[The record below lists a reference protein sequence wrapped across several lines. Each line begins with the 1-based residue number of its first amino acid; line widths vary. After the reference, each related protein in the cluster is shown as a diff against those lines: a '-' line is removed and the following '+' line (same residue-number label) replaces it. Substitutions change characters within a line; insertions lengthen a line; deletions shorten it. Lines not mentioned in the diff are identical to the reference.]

1 MFVLEPT
8 GSLRGYRARPIVA
21 LRDAGAKAVLVE
33 PERRL
38 AFDVIESKLTIP
50 DVRRG
55 SVSRTA
61 LVNRLRAAG
70 AFPTVVVVAPA
81 GYGKTTVLAQWA
93 AKDARPFA
101 WLSIDE
107 RDNDP
112 VVLLR
117 HLAAALDS
125 IDPIESRL
133 VEALASE
140 QPSVW
145 GAVMPRLAAHL
156 ASGGSPFVLVLDD
169 VDLLESEDAIAI
181 IATLIENLP
190 PRSMAALA
198 GRSQPKL
205 PVASYRAGGPLLE
218 FGAYELALSRR
229 EAEMLL
235 RACAVELEEDAMVEL
250 LQRTEGW
257 ATGIYL
263 TALAARDCPELLD
276 RPDGGVHIG
285 GDDRYLADYIEA
297 ECMSELSPKL
307 HEFLRR
313 SSILEKMCGP
323 LCDAVL
329 ERSDS
334 AVALAALE
342 RLNLFLV
349 PLDRHREWYRCHR
362 FFRDLLRRKL
372 VDEEPELVPVLNAR
386 AAEWFEAHDGPES
399 ALGYARAAGDTD
411 GAARIL
417 SSIALKVHQSGRAAT
432 LESWLRPFDDDEQ
445 LEQYPAVAING
456 CRTHAV
462 RGRPEEAERW
472 LEAAERGVASR
483 RKGVA
488 SVRPCIAVMRSAM
501 CASGPAQ
508 MRTDAVAARSKLRRG
523 ATWRPSAL
531 LVEGAAAILLGDDAK
546 ADSIL
551 EEATLEAE
559 RTDSNETRVMAL
571 GERSVLAGA
580 RGDFQEAEGLAV
592 EACELVEDTELK
604 SYSTSALA
612 LAASARAMLR
622 HGKWEKARHQ
632 LTLAQ
637 NLLPSLTSALPWLA
651 IQVRLEVGYA
661 CVTMRDRKGAQ
672 RMLEEA
678 RTILDAKPKLGVLSA
693 GVDALAAEV
702 DDMPADGS
710 SGNSALTAAEL
721 RLLPLLSTHLSFR
734 EIGERLFVSR
744 NTIKTQAISVY
755 RKLGVSSRSEAIARA
770 GELGL
775 VGPEEQLLTGVR
787 PLDASNSVA

>member
-1 MFVLEPT
+1 
-8 GSLRGYRARPIVA
+8 
-21 LRDAGAKAVLVE
+21 VLVE

-156 ASGGSPFVLVLDD
+156 ACGGSPFVLVLDD

>member
-1 MFVLEPT
+1 
-8 GSLRGYRARPIVA
+8 
-21 LRDAGAKAVLVE
+21 VLVE

-38 AFDVIESKLTIP
+38 PLDVIESKLTIP

-125 IDPIESRL
+125 IDPIEPRL
-133 VEALASE
+133 VEALGSE

-156 ASGGSPFVLVLDD
+156 TSGESPFVLVLDD

-198 GRSQPKL
+198 GRRQPKL

-229 EAEMLL
+229 ETEMLL
-235 RACAVELEEDAMVEL
+235 RACAVELDEDAMVEL
-250 LQRTEGW
+250 LERTEGW
-257 ATGIYL
+257 AAGIYL
-263 TALAARDCPELLD
+263 TALAAHECPELLD
-276 RPDGGVHIG
+276 LPAGGIHIG

-297 ECMSELSPKL
+297 ECMSELSPEL

-313 SSILEKMCGP
+313 TSVLEEMCGP

-334 AVALAALE
+334 AVALATLE

-362 FFRDLLRRKL
+362 VFRDLLRRKL
-372 VDEEPELVPVLNAR
+372 ADEEPELIPVLNAR
-386 AAEWFEAHDGPES
+386 AAEWFEAQAGPES

-432 LESWLRPFDDDEQ
+432 LESWLRPFDDDGQ
-445 LEQYPAVAING
+445 LERYPAVAVNG

-508 MRTDAVAARSKLRRG
+508 MRTDAVAARSKLRRD

-559 RTDSNETRVMAL
+559 RLGSNETRVMAL
-571 GERSVLAGA
+571 SERSVLAGA
-580 RGDFQEAEGLAV
+580 RGDYQESEILAV
-592 EACELVEDTELK
+592 DACELMEDTELK
-604 SYSTSALA
+604 GYSTSALA

-622 HGKWEKARHQ
+622 HGNWEKARHQ

-637 NLLPSLTSALPWLA
+637 NLLPSLTYALPWLA

-672 RMLEEA
+672 RMLDEA
-678 RTILDAKPKLGVLSA
+678 RTILDVKPKLGVLSA

-710 SGNSALTAAEL
+710 SGNSGLTAAEL

-770 GELGL
+770 SELGL
-775 VGPEEQLLTGVR
+775 VGPEEQLVTGAR